1 MGEAKGKDKEMKT
14 FKEISQGLKTRYYRK
29 AVATNRHGNT
39 QMKVD
44 TARIF
49 GKPGDAKKAQDRA
62 DSVRSKMATV
72 RPAGEAKEDS
82 DAVKAFLAKGGKIT
96 KVPAAKAQGYH
107 GKDDPGK
114 GMHGILDKPDT
125 QKIGTRKKVK
135 SMEGVDEELQVY
147 RVGHKSVSGNV
158 HAKSHD
164 DAMAKL
170 RAKGVKG
177 KITLTHR
184 GSASKAIPSHSKT
197 GKPMAAA
204 NESYLGHSDAEKLGK
219 SRDSNFDSAA
229 SHIDHHLRRHPDASS
244 ASGGQR
250 DQLRHKVAKGLG
262 YSVESTDV
270 KELSTPTLKSY
281 LKKAGPQKDKY
292 YSQYQK
298 LRRGQTKKHGEFSPD
313 MGKTKEVGRK
323 AVNRDDGEYRAQKTL
338 AKRGK

>member
-135 SMEGVDEELQVY
+135 SMED
-147 RVGHKSVSGNV
+147 
-158 HAKSHD
+158 
-164 DAMAKL
+164 
-170 RAKGVKG
+170 
-177 KITLTHR
+177 
-184 GSASKAIPSHSKT
+184 
-197 GKPMAAA
+197 
-204 NESYLGHSDAEKLGK
+204 
-219 SRDSNFDSAA
+219 
-229 SHIDHHLRRHPDASS
+229 
-244 ASGGQR
+244 
-250 DQLRHKVAKGLG
+250 
-262 YSVESTDV
+262 TDV
-270 KELSTPTLKSY
+270 NELSTPTLKSY

>member
-1 MGEAKGKDKEMKT
+1 MKT

-44 TARIF
+44 TARHF

-135 SMEGVDEELQVY
+135 S
-147 RVGHKSVSGNV
+147 
-158 HAKSHD
+158 
-164 DAMAKL
+164 
-170 RAKGVKG
+170 
-177 KITLTHR
+177 
-184 GSASKAIPSHSKT
+184 
-197 GKPMAAA
+197 MAAA